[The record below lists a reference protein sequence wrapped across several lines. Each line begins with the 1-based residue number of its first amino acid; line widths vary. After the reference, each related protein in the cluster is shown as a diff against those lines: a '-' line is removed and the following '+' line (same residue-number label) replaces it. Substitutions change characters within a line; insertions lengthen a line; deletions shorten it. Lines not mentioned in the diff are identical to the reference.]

1 MENLVRR
8 GPIGHPGIERI
19 EDHIV
24 AVRVIELG
32 QVFLGRIVD
41 DGRLIAVADLAQDLA
56 NEGRL
61 AASGVPHEKDVL
73 ALMPAGD
80 TDDPALG
87 FRSVEPLPK
96 ARRVHSQ
103 PADPGEPPAGTV
115 IMSSGNDVRT
125 LERNPFTALPGLGA
139 IFSDSEGKP
148 DSQNQ
153 QGGVPGSAK
162 QLPQGLPVNPLGKP
176 AVKPAI
182 IEPQRF
188 EPQTASAT
196 CNGGRRE
203 PKSHYFPML
212 GG

>member
-8 GPIGHPGIERI
+8 GPVRHAGIERI
-19 EDHIV
+19 EDHVV

-41 DGRLIAVADLAQDLA
+41 DGGFLAVADLAQDLA

-61 AASGVPHEKDVL
+61 AASGIADEKDVL

-87 FRSVEPLPK
+87 FRQVKPLPK
-96 ARRVHSQ
+96 ACPVRSQ

-125 LERNPFTALPGLGA
+125 LERNSFTALPGLGA
-139 IFSDSEGKP
+139 ILSDGEGKA
-148 DSQNQ
+148 DSQGQ
-153 QGGVPGSAK
+153 QGGIPGSAK
-162 QLPQGLPVNPLGKP
+162 QLPERSPVNPLGKP
-176 AVKPAI
+176 GVKPAI
-182 IEPQRF
+182 IKPQRL
-188 EPQTASAT
+188 ESQGASSVRD
-196 CNGGRRE
+196 GGRRE
-203 PKSHYFPML
+203 PERHYFPML